1 MPSATQPRPG
11 RPTQDE
17 DAAAGP
23 VPILVYHSICENPPD
38 WIAPFTVSP
47 ATFALIWTR

>member
-1 MPSATQPRPG
+1 MPSATQSRSG
-11 RPTQDE
+11 RPTPDE
-17 DAAAGP
+17 DAPGGP

-47 ATFALIWTR
+47 ATLPLIWTR